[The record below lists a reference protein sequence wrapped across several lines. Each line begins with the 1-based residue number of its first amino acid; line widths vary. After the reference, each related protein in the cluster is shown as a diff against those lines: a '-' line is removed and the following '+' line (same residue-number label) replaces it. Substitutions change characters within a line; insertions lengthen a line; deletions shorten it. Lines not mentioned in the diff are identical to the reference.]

1 MCGLI
6 SSDIF
11 HLAESQETQC
21 GQELRLSGVCEK
33 PFYFRVNLHQH
44 QKPHIGEKPL
54 RSDVRRAL
62 VVSSCKF
69 YVSMKPFTLGNIGKD
84 FLGNSGFLHQE
95 ATHTWQ
101 KSHSETE
108 YEAPFLR
115 GKNHY
120 NWGDYTKTLSGKHA
134 VVQHQRVLT
143 RERCYVC
150 TECGKSFS
158 KTPISLDIRAF
169 TLEKGL
175 MSATNVANL
184 LAKAQTSFSIREFTL
199 EKGLMSAVNVG
210 KPLSKDHISFS
221 TRVFTLEKGLKS
233 VKNVGNLLA
242 KATASFTIRV
252 FILGK
257 DLMNVVN
264 VGNHFPKTLCSFN
277 IRGFTLEK
285 VLMSAANVGNLFG
298 KALHSFSIREFIVEK
313 GLTNVVNVGNP
324 LDISNLITHQRFHT
338 GEMAYDCS

>member
-1 MCGLI
+1 MSPAFLCFWVVGMEKRIRRHFLNRVFLIKDAHRSRLLRQICLPQKANLYEMCGLI

-11 HLAESQETQC
+11 HLAEYQETQC
-21 GQELRLSGVCEK
+21 GQKLRVSGVCEK
-33 PFYFRVNLHQH
+33 PLYFRVNFHQH
-44 QKPHIGEKPL
+44 QKQHIGEKPL

-84 FLGNSGFLHQE
+84 FLGNSGFLHQQ

-108 YEAPFLR
+108 CEAPFLR
-115 GKNHY
+115 GKNLY
-120 NWGDYTKTLSGKHA
+120 NWGDYTKTFSGKHA

-143 RERCYVC
+143 RERCYVF

-175 MSATNVANL
+175 MSA
-184 LAKAQTSFSIREFTL
+184 
-199 EKGLMSAVNVG
+199 VNVG

-221 TRVFTLEKGLKS
+221 TREFTLEKGLMS
-233 VKNVGNLLA
+233 VKMWEI
-242 KATASFTIRV
+242 F
-252 FILGK
+252 
-257 DLMNVVN
+257 
-264 VGNHFPKTLCSFN
+264 
-277 IRGFTLEK
+277 
-285 VLMSAANVGNLFG
+285 
-298 KALHSFSIREFIVEK
+298 
-313 GLTNVVNVGNP
+313 
-324 LDISNLITHQRFHT
+324 
-338 GEMAYDCS
+338 